1 MFKCRQRSGF
11 RFVSQVLL
19 GLTLLNGCLALTG
32 CGARLPEETA
42 PMSTVNPA
50 DDYILEPGNRV
61 RVTVFGELGLSGD
74 YQIDPSGQM
83 AMPLAGT
90 VPAAG
95 LTATRLGQRVAELL
109 QRGGY
114 MRDPRIS
121 VEVQT
126 FRPFYVLGEVRQPG
140 EFPYMTG
147 MTVLSAV
154 AKAGGYDTWA
164 YEDEV
169 KLIRIINGKQHE
181 YRANEQTPIL
191 PGDIVR
197 ILERNL

>member
-1 MFKCRQRSGF
+1 MFLCRNSSLRQIAGLCLLVLSGLP
-11 RFVSQVLL
+11 LL
-19 GLTLLNGCLALTG
+19 SGCS
-32 CGARLPEETA
+32 GAKLPSEAA
-42 PMSTVNPA
+42 PMNTANPA
-50 DDYILEPGNRV
+50 DGYILEPGNRV
-61 RVTVFGELGLSGD
+61 RVVVFGENGLSGD
-74 YQIDPSGQM
+74 YQIDPIGQI
-83 AMPLAGT
+83 ALPLAGT

-95 LTATRLGQRVAELL
+95 VTVEGLGQRIAGLL

-147 MTVLSAV
+147 MTVLGAI
-154 AKAGGYDTWA
+154 AKAGGYDNWA

-169 KLIRIINGKQHE
+169 KLVRIINGKQQE
-181 YRANEQTPIL
+181 YRANERTPIL
-191 PGDIVR
+191 PGDIIRV
-197 ILERNL
+197 LERNL